1 MTEAKL
7 IKIDKNGSKHFAGE
21 VTCDRCGGSG
31 IYACRVENGQ
41 IIPHPAY
48 GGVCLKCG
56 GTGKV
61 TAKWIERTA
70 EYQAK
75 LDARRQKREEA
86 RRAELE
92 AKRAEFE
99 KARKL
104 REEAEEKARLEEEAR
119 IRDKKA
125 ISQYIGEVGQKLI
138 VKGTLDK
145 RAWYDIKGFGDYV
158 LNTIYVY
165 TFKDANGNAVVWK
178 TAKYLDIER
187 GEPVEI
193 KGTVKEHSEYK
204 DEKQTVLTR
213 CKVTAIA

>member
-1 MTEAKL
+1 MTEARL
-7 IKIDKNGSKHFAGE
+7 IKIDKNGSKHFVGE

-86 RRAELE
+86 RRAEWE
-92 AKRAEFE
+92 AKKAEIE
-99 KARKL
+99 AIRKA
-104 REEAEEKARLEEEAR
+104 EAEERAREEAR
-119 IRDKKA
+119 IKAQKA

-145 RAWYDIKGFGDYV
+145 KAWYDIKGFGDYV

-165 TFKDANGNAVVWK
+165 TFKDADGNAVVWK

-187 GEPVEI
+187 GESVEI
-193 KGTVKEHSEYK
+193 RGTVKEHSEYK